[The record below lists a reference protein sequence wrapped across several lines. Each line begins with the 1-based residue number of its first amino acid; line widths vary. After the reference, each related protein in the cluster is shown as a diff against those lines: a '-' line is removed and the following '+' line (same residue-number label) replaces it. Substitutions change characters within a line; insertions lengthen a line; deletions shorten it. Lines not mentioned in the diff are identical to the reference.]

1 MAVIHIDD
9 ILILKATLSDTR
21 GNVAGSPCRVIAMP
35 KAMTL
40 YDLAEMITAGFG
52 FELDH
57 TFGFY
62 DNIASPPH
70 SREAYEMLSDMR
82 GNSGYPGVKKT
93 RLFRVFTDPGKK
105 MLFLFDYEAGWR
117 FIVELVDIEPC
128 DPGIRYPKIVESRG
142 IPPRQYPL
150 PEMKD
155 DNDDNDNA

>member
-9 ILILKATLSDTR
+9 IYLFKATLSDAR
-21 GNVAGSPCRVIAMP
+21 GNVAGNPFRVIAMT

-62 DNIASPPH
+62 DNISNPPN

-82 GNSGYPGVKKT
+82 GKSGYPGVKKT
-93 RLFRVFTDPGKK
+93 RLFRVFNEVGKT
-105 MLFLFDYEAGWR
+105 MLFLFDYEADWR
-117 FIVELVDIEPC
+117 FIVELTGIEPC
-128 DPGIRYPKIVESRG
+128 DAATRYPKIMESRG
-142 IPPRQYPL
+142 LPPRQYPL
-150 PEMKD
+150 PGKKD
-155 DNDDNDNA
+155 DDDDNA